1 MQSAISQTAGLSAIQ
16 INDNA
21 DLAKSAAKVGAGEP
35 TFQELVGGLIE
46 KANAPHLKADAA
58 IQDLATG
65 KSDNVH
71 GAVLAMVEA
80 DMSFRMTLEIRNRL
94 TEAYQEIM
102 RMQV

>member
-1 MQSAISQTAGLSAIQ
+1 MQNAISQTAGLSAIKVHE
-16 INDNA
+16 NA
-21 DLAKSAAKVGAGEP
+21 DIAKSAAKVEASEP
-35 TFQELVGGLIE
+35 TFQELVGGLLE
-46 KANAPHLKADAA
+46 KANAPHLAADAA
-58 IQDLATG
+58 ITDLATG